1 MHKFTTSTNIERDVV
16 NDINYVVTP
25 NAKNVFERIVTGFQ
39 QGHHSFNIIGSYGTG
54 KSSFLWAL
62 EKNLNDKKPYFANLN
77 GQFKDINLTVN
88 KGLYNTY
95 IDKYIHVNDKIN
107 SLIIKEVITEDFKN
121 IK

>member
-1 MHKFTTSTNIERDVV
+1 MHKCTTSTNIERDVV

-39 QGHHSFNIIGSYGTG
+39 QGHNSFNIIGSYGTG

-77 GQFKDINLTVN
+77 GQFKGFEKFSFLKIIGEASPLTDVL
-88 KGLYNTY
+88 K
-95 IDKYIHVNDKIN
+95 N
-107 SLIIKEVITEDFKN
+107 SFKLKEN
-121 IK
+121 R